1 MSNQLSTV
9 IGILAALGVGITLGY
24 ILGGLKNGSASQ
36 NQITGLTTQLESER
50 GKVVALD
57 LQLQQM
63 RAETAGRAT
72 FDASLNAVKESIGQ
86 ISEAAKRE
94 DLRRVEAETAL
105 KSQMEQ
111 MATQNKSLLDETT
124 KLAGALSHS
133 QARGKYGE
141 AQLEAL
147 LKSAGL
153 LEGPHFEKQNSRD
166 SIRPD
171 ILIKIPGGAELFIDS
186 KFPFD
191 AFFSAVAESD
201 PLRRR
206 EGMKEHAKALANHVN
221 ELAKKEYQTQG
232 NSADYVILFVP
243 FESILSEALEVNPNI
258 LNEAFEKKIS
268 IASPATMLAMLRTV
282 AHVYSQSDMAENAE
296 KIKELA
302 ARFLQR
308 AGLVHEK
315 IEKLGDTIRTTGNA
329 FNSLV
334 ASAESN
340 LLVPAREMA
349 RKGVPKRGELNPIR
363 EITEEVRAI
372 KINQPALNAIGAQD
386 DGDFEEESEE

>member
-1 MSNQLSTV
+1 MSSQLSTV
-9 IGILAALGVGITLGY
+9 IGILAALAGGIAIGY
-24 ILGGLKNGSASQ
+24 IMGGLKKGSASQ
-36 NQITGLTTQLESER
+36 AELVQLSTSLAEER
-50 GKVVALD
+50 ARASALA
-57 LQLQQM
+57 LEMEKM
-63 RAETAGRAT
+63 RAETADRAR
-72 FDASLNAVKESIGQ
+72 FDASLNAVKESIGK
-86 ISEAAKRE
+86 ISEAAARE

-111 MATQNKSLLDETT
+111 MATQSQNLLQETT
-124 KLAGALSHS
+124 KLAGALSHA
-133 QARGKYGE
+133 QTRGKYGE

-147 LKSAGL
+147 LKAAGL
-153 LEGPHFEKQNSRD
+153 LEGPHFIKQNSRD

-171 ILIKIPGGAELFIDS
+171 ICIKIPGGAELFIDS

-201 PLRRR
+201 PLRRH
-206 EGMKEHAKALANHVN
+206 EGMKEHAKALLNHVN

-258 LNEAFEKKIS
+258 LNDAFEKKIT

-282 AHVYSQSDMAENAE
+282 AHVYSQSDMAANAE

-315 IEKLGDTIRTTGNA
+315 IEKLGENIKTTERA

-349 RKGVPKRGELNPIR
+349 RHGVPKRGDLKAIP
-363 EITEEVRAI
+363 EITDELRAI
-372 KINQPALNAIGAQD
+372 KSHQSALDAPLSD
-386 DGDFEEESEE
+386 DGEEEDESGE